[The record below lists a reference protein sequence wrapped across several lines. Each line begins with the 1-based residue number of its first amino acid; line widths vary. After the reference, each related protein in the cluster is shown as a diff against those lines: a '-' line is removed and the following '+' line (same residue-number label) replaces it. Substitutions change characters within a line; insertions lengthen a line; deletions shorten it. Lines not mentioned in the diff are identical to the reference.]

1 MVLTTFLVLVAASFV
16 QAHFSIE
23 YPTWRA
29 DTLKNASY
37 DQWLNPCG
45 GVPGNLTTPSQRT
58 PWPLTGGSLKLGLH
72 HPWTYVFV
80 NLGLGPDVSNFNYTL
95 TNPFWN
101 STGNGT
107 LCVSRLALP
116 TDLPISD
123 GSLAS
128 LQVVT
133 VGDDGNALYN
143 CADIV
148 FRANATTLS
157 SNDCVTSEGVS
168 FAPVAVAGQGQTGE
182 NDTGSGSGGDSQG
195 NAGSANGVSVSA
207 LTSVV
212 ALAMVL
218 VIGMS
223 L

>member
-1 MVLTTFLVLVAASFV
+1 MAFATLLLLAAASLA

-29 DTLKNASY
+29 DTLNNESY
-37 DQWLNPCG
+37 SQWTNPCG

-58 PWPLTGGSLKLGLH
+58 PWPLTGGSLKLDLH

-80 NLGLGPDVSNFNYTL
+80 NLGLGADVSNFNYTL

-101 STGNGT
+101 ETGNGT
-107 LCVSRLALP
+107 LCVSRLGLP

-123 GSLAS
+123 GSPAS

-133 VGDDGNALYN
+133 VGEDGNALYN

-148 FRANATTLS
+148 FRANATALS
-157 SNDCVTSEGVS
+157 GDDCVTSEGVS
-168 FAPVAVAGQGQTGE
+168 FAPVVAGQGQTTNG
-182 NDTGSGSGGDSQG
+182 TGPGSGSDTQG
-195 NAGSANGVSVSA
+195 NAGSVTGVTVSA

-212 ALAMVL
+212 ALAMVF
-218 VIGMS
+218 VFGMS